1 MWNRTGNGDAWRS
14 SRSRTADRGPRVSL
28 PSAAAAM
35 SGHGLSRTGS
45 APSRGRGS
53 PGGQPGSGQPTEA
66 SAVEDNQGWS
76 IFSYLIAGMV
86 FYGLVGGLAAWLTH
100 VPVLAPVGALV
111 GLFFAIG
118 GVVWKYGRHP

>member
-1 MWNRTGNGDAWRS
+1 MTGRS
-14 SRSRTADRGPRVSL
+14 I
-28 PSAAAAM
+28 
-35 SGHGLSRTGS
+35 SGTGS

-53 PGGQPGSGQPTEA
+53 SGGQPGSGQPPES

-86 FYGLVGGLAAWLTH
+86 AYGLIGWLAAWLTH
-100 VPVLAPVGALV
+100 IRVLAPAGALV
-111 GLFFAIG
+111 GLVFAIG